1 MKKNIVNLLLLFL
14 WLALGSM
21 PAFAA
26 ADSLR
31 LGNSSD
37 KRIGYEDSGDD
48 GRCGAATLLSETITE
63 LCKGSQITDLA
74 FIIGQNGATDL
85 TLFITTDLNKDTYD
99 YEQLVES
106 YTAGRWNSVA
116 LDKPFTLT
124 GEALYIGYKLT
135 AQGRPVMI
143 TTFYQKGEEFI
154 WRNGEWQRYE
164 EGYAVA
170 VYAIAKGENLPRNYA
185 TLTSTKM
192 SKYADSQTPLVL
204 TAQVQNNGVDTIKS
218 LQLTYTDNGI
228 PAGTIEVKDL
238 SIATRAKK
246 TITAE
251 LPLLAIGDHELQFT
265 LATLNG
271 KPNQDTS
278 EQISSGNYQVIC
290 RDDFVDRN
298 VLIEMFSTEPCPEC
312 PAGHRNVEEAIEEN
326 VHRGRVNMIT
336 HHAAF
341 YSDKYTIDASLEYEW
356 FYGSHQL
363 SAPSV
368 MYDRSSF
375 SDSYPHLVE
384 EGIPVVK
391 KTTKTYVT
399 QLLDEALKVPAFAT
413 VELAVEEM
421 TPNRELTICVKGKEL
436 LPTQENPRLF
446 VFLTEDSLFSTN
458 QSGTGGEYI
467 HQTVARQCLS
477 ETWGDEISLKEG
489 YEKQYTTVI
498 PDTLDAKNMKVVAF
512 VANVDKE
519 NRLNCQVYNSASQK
533 IPLSAAGVV
542 SEMKDPKLS
551 AVVQG
556 DELILSTL
564 CSKVSIYTLEGVCR
578 LTEQN
583 CRKVSLQSLDDG
595 LYIVVLTTPQGDVV
609 TQKMRVLYIK

>member
-14 WLALGSM
+14 WFALGSM
-21 PAFAA
+21 PTLAT

-238 SIATRAKK
+238 SIATRLKK

-413 VELAVEEM
+413 VELAVEEL

-533 IPLSAAGVV
+533 IPLSAAGVA
-542 SEMKDPKLS
+542 SEMRDPKLS